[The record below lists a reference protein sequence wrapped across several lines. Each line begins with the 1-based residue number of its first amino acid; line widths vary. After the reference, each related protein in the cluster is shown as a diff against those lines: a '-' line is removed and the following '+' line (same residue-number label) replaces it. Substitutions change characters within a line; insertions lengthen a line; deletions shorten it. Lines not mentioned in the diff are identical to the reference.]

1 LIWAD
6 ASRVGLV
13 RQVLERMDT
22 VKVLTVGGPSKG
34 AVSELA
40 SELEVPAED
49 DLRQMLL
56 GAGGEGGVDSLMVAT
71 GEGLSGKALQQARDL
86 GVPVLALEPVAA
98 HQDDV
103 VESEVSGGAFQVMTA
118 PWLRMS
124 PGWKAAANP
133 QEALGQIQ
141 ALQIGVL
148 APSGVC
154 SLYARLYDAMDMAI
168 HLLGLPE
175 TIDAALTGPL
185 SEPPERLRGLT
196 GHLTAHLRFT
206 TDASAALTV
215 SDRSPTWD
223 RRLLALGSEGQIALG
238 DTSYTLTNKDGQTL
252 DALAPE
258 SDKKILTPADLIARL
273 WNELHRGAVAPKPV
287 DPRQI
292 IACCDA
298 ALLSCRTAQLESP
311 ATMLR
316 LGGG

>member
-1 LIWAD
+1 LIWTDSARAD
-6 ASRVGLV
+6 LV
-13 RQVLERMDT
+13 REVLERMDR
-22 VKVLTVGGPSKG
+22 VRVLAVGGPSKG

-40 SELEVPAED
+40 SELEVGAED

-56 GAGGEGGVDSLMVAT
+56 SGGEGGVDSLLVAT
-71 GEGLSGKALQQARDL
+71 GEGLSSKAIGQARDS
-86 GVPVLALEPVAA
+86 GVAVLALEPVAA

-103 VESEVSGGAFQVMTA
+103 VESEEPGGGFRVITA

-124 PGWKAAANP
+124 PGWKSAANP
-133 QEALGQIQ
+133 QEALGQIL
-141 ALQIGVL
+141 ALQVNVL

-154 SLYARLYDAMDMAI
+154 SLYARLYDAMDMII

-185 SEPPERLRGLT
+185 SEPPDRLRALT

-206 TDASAALTV
+206 SDASAALTV
-215 SDRSPTWD
+215 SDRSATWD
-223 RRLLALGSEGQIALG
+223 RRLLALGAEGQIALEDAG
-238 DTSYTLTNKDGQTL
+238 YTLTAKGGQTL
-252 DALAPE
+252 DALACPAE
-258 SDKKILTPADLIARL
+258 PPQPADLIARL
-273 WNELHRGAVAPKPV
+273 WNELHRGAAPPQSV